1 MNKLDFSHVLELP
14 VRWGDADVYGHIN
27 NVSFV
32 RYVESGRVAYVDDVM
47 KLSLTANMDA
57 AWVLADIQCSFLQQV
72 EYPTLLEICTRV
84 KKLGTKSI
92 TLETGLYRQGES
104 EPVLTS
110 VAVMVWFDFKAQKA
124 AAIPVDQRETMKAYE
139 KGLEET

>member
-32 RYVESGRVAYVDDVM
+32 RYVESGRVSYVDDVM
-47 KLSLTANMDA
+47 KLSLTANMEA

-92 TLETGLYRQGES
+92 TLETGLYRHGES

-124 AAIPVDQRETMKAYE
+124 AAIPVDQRETIKAYE
-139 KGLEET
+139 KDLEEA

>member
-139 KGLEET
+139 KNLEES

>member
-139 KGLEET
+139 KSLEEK

>member
-1 MNKLDFSHVLELP
+1 MNKSDFSHVLELP

-32 RYVESGRVAYVDDVM
+32 RYVESGRVSYVDDVM

-72 EYPTLLEICTRV
+72 EYPTLLEVCTRV
-84 KKLGTKSI
+84 KKLGSKSI
-92 TLETGLYRQGES
+92 TLETGLYRQGEL

-110 VAVMVWFDFKAQKA
+110 VAVMVWFDFIAQKSA
-124 AAIPVDQRETMKAYE
+124 VIPTDQRETIKVYE
-139 KGLEET
+139 KGLAEA

>member
-32 RYVESGRVAYVDDVM
+32 RYVESGRVSYVEDVM

-104 EPVLTS
+104 EPVLSS

-124 AAIPVDQRETMKAYE
+124 AAIPDDQRETMKAYE
-139 KGLEET
+139 KSLEET

>member
-1 MNKLDFSHVLELP
+1 MNKKDFSHVLELA

-47 KLSLTANMDA
+47 NLSLVANMDA

-72 EYPTLLEICTRV
+72 EYPCLLEVCTRV

-104 EPVLTS
+104 EPVLSS
-110 VAVMVWFDFKAQKA
+110 VAVMVWFDFKGQKSA
-124 AAIPVDQRETMKAYE
+124 NIPAEQRATISQYE
-139 KGLEET
+139 KVLEEA

>member
-32 RYVESGRVAYVDDVM
+32 RYVESGRVSYVDDVM
-47 KLSLTANMDA
+47 KLSLTANMEA

-92 TLETGLYRQGES
+92 TLETGLYRHGES

-124 AAIPVDQRETMKAYE
+124 AAMPVDQRETIKAYE
-139 KGLEET
+139 KDLEEA

>member
-1 MNKLDFSHVLELP
+1 MNKLDFSHVIELP

-124 AAIPVDQRETMKAYE
+124 AAIPVGQRETMKAYE
-139 KGLEET
+139 KSLEET